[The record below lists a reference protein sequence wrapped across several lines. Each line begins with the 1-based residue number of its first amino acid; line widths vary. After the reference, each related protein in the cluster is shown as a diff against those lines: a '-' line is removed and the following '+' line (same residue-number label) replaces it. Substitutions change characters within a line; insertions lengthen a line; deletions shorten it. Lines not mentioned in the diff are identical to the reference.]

1 MNKTAKDFIDEIP
14 VGRKV
19 LGGVV
24 YFSEDIIPAME
35 KYHESKEKEV
45 LMDYLDWYK
54 RNHGGVEMIS
64 EFWIDE
70 FIKGY

>member
-1 MNKTAKDFIDEIP
+1 MEAKDFLDQVETCK
-14 VGRKV
+14 RV
-19 LGGVV
+19 LGGTV

-35 KYHESKEKEV
+35 KYKESKQREI
-45 LMDYLDWYK
+45 LMDYLDWYQNK
-54 RNHGGVEMIS
+54 YGGIEMIS